1 MFDANNNLD
10 TAFSGIAEELRR
22 QYSVGY
28 YPEKEG
34 VKGERRS
41 IRVRVMRPNL
51 VVRAKNSYI
60 VGDNDSQKFAG
71 K

>member
-1 MFDANNNLD
+1 MFDADNNLD
-10 TAFSGIAEELRR
+10 TAFSGIADELRQ

-34 VKGERRS
+34 VKGEKRA

-51 VVRAKNSYI
+51 VVRAKDSYV
-60 VGDNDSQKFAG
+60 VGESSNQKLAG